1 MNAPHFLTKES
12 VLALHAQQLRRHG
25 GQAGLGDAG
34 LLDSALFQPQ
44 NTWLYDVSA
53 DLFDLAAAY
62 TFHLAKNHAFNDG
75 NKRIALH
82 AALAFL
88 EVNGTGITA
97 APDAL
102 YEAVIRLTTSQISK
116 GDFAGF
122 LREHRRDADPA

>member
-53 DLFDLAAAY
+53 DLFDVAAAY

-102 YEAVIRLTTSQISK
+102 YEAVIRVTTSQISK

>member
-1 MNAPHFLTKES
+1 M
-12 VLALHAQQLRRHG
+12 LALHAQELRRQG

-34 LLDSALFQPQ
+34 LLDLALIQPQ
-44 NTWLYDVSA
+44 NIWLYDTSA

-75 NKRIALH
+75 NKRVALH

-97 APDAL
+97 PPAAL
-102 YEAVIRLTTSQISK
+102 YETVVRLTTSQISK
-116 GDFAGF
+116 GDFAAF
-122 LREHRRDADPA
+122 LRAHRRDSSPA